1 MNAVRALTPRQCGNR
16 LRMILVVGSPGM
28 IVSHHISPSKMY
40 LTWMVCASSTVNAW
54 VASAWAASAWDALLG
69 SRYGFFFRRR
79 LQIQL
84 VAHRDRLAAL
94 VDGLTQDSRRFLS
107 RMKAFAVFADDVI
120 QSPHRFALQFTN
132 RAVLFLDRA
141 TGLHLDDCVEHFRH
155 RRSGPVDQRPRA
167 ILDQVDAIFNFLF
180 GNVVAGLPGLY

>member
-1 MNAVRALTPRQCGNR
+1 MDDER
-16 LRMILVVGSPGM
+16 SPGADATSM
-28 IVSHHISPSKMY
+28 RQPIADDPGGWVTGHDRVAPHFALEDVSH
-40 LTWMVCASSTVNAW
+40 LDGLRLVNGER
-54 VASAWAASAWDALLG
+54 LG
-69 SRYGFFFRRR
+69 GFGLGGFGLGCFTRQPLRIFFRRR

-84 VAHRDRLAAL
+84 VAHRDRLAIV

-132 RAVLFLDRA
+132 RAGLFLDRA

-155 RRSGPVDQRPRA
+155 RRSGPVD
-167 ILDQVDAIFNFLF
+167 
-180 GNVVAGLPGLY
+180 